1 MTLKRKIAINISI
14 AFSILY
20 GISALLI
27 YISFS
32 TFRKE
37 EFMNRL
43 EEKAQ
48 TTTKLLFEVKELD
61 RALLKL
67 IDQNTINKLYN
78 EKTLVFDHDYQLI
91 YSSIDDAS
99 IKWNLEDLKNL
110 KANKKFF
117 KTDHEKDVFGIF
129 YDFEGT
135 ADYYVLIAAEDK
147 YGNTQLHFLLEIL
160 IISFILGTALVWFS
174 TYFFIRKQLT
184 PLDDFEKL
192 ITDISA
198 NRLNTQLAE
207 TAKDDEINLLTKA
220 FNKMLV
226 RIENSFS
233 AQKEFT
239 SNASH
244 ELRTPISRL
253 TLQLDNLIQQG
264 NHSETVLQYLKSMQ
278 NDLNQLGDL
287 INSLLLLSKI
297 NSPET
302 ENSLK
307 KERIDQIIFEAFDE
321 VKKAQP
327 DFQMNF
333 EITGNTDS
341 DLEIH
346 GIKSLLEIVFANL
359 FRNAYYY
366 SNDKKATVSIEEN
379 DQNQIIVT
387 IINDGEKISPEEQH
401 KLFLPFVRGTNAAQI
416 HGSGLGLRIAKR
428 ILDYHKSTIVYS
440 EENNQHQF
448 QIPSDISLKTK

>member
-20 GISALLI
+20 GILALLI

-43 EEKAQ
+43 EEKAL

-61 RALLKL
+61 RTLLKL

-78 EKTLVFDHDYQLI
+78 EKTLVFDNNYKLI

-99 IKWNLEDLKNL
+99 IKWNLGDLKNL

-117 KTDHEKDVFGIF
+117 KTDQEKDVFGIF

-160 IISFILGTALVWFS
+160 IISFFFGTALVWFS
-174 TYFFIRKQLT
+174 TYFFIKKQLM

-192 ITDISA
+192 ITDISV

-207 TAKDDEINLLTKA
+207 TSKDDEINLLTKA

-226 RIENSFS
+226 RIENSFT

-239 SNASH
+239 ANASH

-253 TLQLDNLIQQG
+253 TFQLDNLIQQG
-264 NHSETVLQYLKSMQ
+264 NHSEPVFQYLKSMQ
-278 NDLNQLGDL
+278 NEMNQLGDL

-302 ENSLK
+302 GNSLK

-321 VKKAQP
+321 VKKALP

-333 EITGNTDS
+333 EITGAIDS
-341 DLEIH
+341 DLEIN

-359 FRNAYYY
+359 FRNAYFY
-366 SNDKKATVSIEEN
+366 SNDKKANVSIEEN
-379 DQNQIIVT
+379 EQQQMVVT
-387 IINDGEKISPEEQH
+387 ITNDGEKISPDERH
-401 KLFLPFVRGTNAAQI
+401 KLFQPFVRGNNAVQI
-416 HGSGLGLRIAKR
+416 QGSGLGLRIAKR
-428 ILDYHKSTIVYS
+428 ILDYHKATIVYS
-440 EENNQHQF
+440 DDKEQHQF
-448 QIPSDISLKTK
+448 QIVFQI